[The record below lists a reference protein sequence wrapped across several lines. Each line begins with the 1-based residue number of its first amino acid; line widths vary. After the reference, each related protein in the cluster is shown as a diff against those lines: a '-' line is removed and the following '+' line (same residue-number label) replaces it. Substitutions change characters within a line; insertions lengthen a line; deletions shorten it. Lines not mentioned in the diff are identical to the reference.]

1 MFLYCFLKCV
11 YCTMYA
17 IVLHAGR
24 ISMNLWTFEPS
35 VYLDLWEDHV
45 KHDQAKQLAR
55 RQQLERELL
64 LRWFL
69 FKQQRT
75 LAYNYNV

>member
-1 MFLYCFLKCV
+1 
-11 YCTMYA
+11 MYA

-55 RQQLERELL
+55 RQQLERELYSSGDFYSNNKEL
-64 LRWFL
+64 
-69 FKQQRT
+69 
-75 LAYNYNV
+75 